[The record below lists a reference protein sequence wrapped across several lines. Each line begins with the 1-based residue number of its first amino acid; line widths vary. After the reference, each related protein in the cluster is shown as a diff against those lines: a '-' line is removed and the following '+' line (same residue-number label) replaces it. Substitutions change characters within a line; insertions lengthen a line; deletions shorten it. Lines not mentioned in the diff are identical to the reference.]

1 MQNKNQLFYFH
12 CRGKAPNNNFTK
24 PMAWVFQPLP
34 PPSSLGAKPSAWR
47 FQQPQ
52 PLLHKKGLLPQPK
65 ALPLSRGRDATA
77 PTRRSFIKVLL
88 PKVGRRE
95 IPYAT
100 ELRLFVFAPL
110 TSMRKTIQFWFLLR
124 LFFAPTLLYG
134 RCRLPRCSLFSKMFH
149 TIYYCKS
156 INTKST
162 AIQGKNSLSLCLLLD
177 IPPYTISL
185 PKGVRA
191 MSANLKCCLP
201 KGMPMMVM

>member
-1 MQNKNQLFYFH
+1 MHEASFCPTFFFESQAFGLDV
-12 CRGKAPNNNFTK
+12 PTT
-24 PMAWVFQPLP
+24 PTP
-34 PPSSLGAKPSAWR
+34 PPPTPPFVGGEQ
-47 FQQPQ
+47 F
-52 PLLHKKGLLPQPK
+52 HKKGLQPQPK

-77 PTRRSFIKVLL
+77 PTRRSFTKVLL

-95 IPYAT
+95 ISYAT

-110 TSMRKTIQFWFLLR
+110 TSMRKTIQLWFLLR
-124 LFFAPTLLYG
+124 LLFAPTLLYG
-134 RCRLPRCSLFSKMFH
+134 RCRLPRCSLYSTIVN

-162 AIQGKNSLSLCLLLD
+162 AIQGKNSLSLCFYVGH
-177 IPPYTISL
+177 PPYTISL

-191 MSANLKCCLP
+191 ISANLKCCLP